1 MKITKKQFKV
11 FRKEALRWLDRF
23 GMKDWSVYFEQKEL
37 KGVRA
42 ECSFNCVGGIATLS
56 LGTEWNELNDEFV
69 TDKIIQRTA
78 FHEVCELL
86 LARLNDMTSQRFNL
100 NEGDV
105 EEEIHRIIRI
115 LENILWNKGK
125 KI

>member
-1 MKITKKQFKV
+1 MKITKRQFKI
-11 FRKEALRWLDRF
+11 FKKEARKWLKYF

-37 KGVRA
+37 EESRA
-42 ECSFNCVGGIATLS
+42 QCIFNCVGGIATLS
-56 LGTEWNELNDEFV
+56 LAKSWNEISDKFV

-86 LARLNDMTSQRFNL
+86 LARLNDMVSQRFNL

-115 LENILWNKGK
+115 LENSVWEGIF
-125 KI
+125 